1 MIRRKTT
8 EGMSMMHRR
17 AALLAAPAL
26 LAAAPLAAQPRW
38 QAASGFA
45 EGNFHTRNLR
55 QFLAEVRDA
64 TGGAVDAQLHANGSL
79 LPQPQIKRGVQQGQV
94 QVGEILLTAYANE
107 DPIFDLDQVPGIVTS
122 MADARRLMAV
132 RGPVI
137 AERLRRQG
145 IELLYLAP
153 WPFVG
158 IASQAPLATPEA
170 FRGLRLRTYSAI
182 SNRFA
187 ALVGANG
194 VLLPAPEVAQA
205 FATGIVQAQLTTA
218 PVAADTAAWDT
229 TRVFTLLNVAT
240 SNNAV
245 MANARAMAALPAAQQ
260 QAVRAAA
267 ARAAERG
274 WALAEEAHA
283 AAVSRMR
290 ERGMQVL
297 APTPELL
304 AGLREPSRQLTED
317 WLARAGEDGQRL
329 LAAFRA
335 QG

>member
-1 MIRRKTT
+1 MLT
-8 EGMSMMHRR
+8 RR
-17 AALLAAPAL
+17 AAL
-26 LAAAPLAAQPRW
+26 AAPLAIAAPLTPAAQPRW

-45 EGNFHTRNLR
+45 EGNFQTRNLR
-55 QFLAEVRDA
+55 QFLAELREA
-64 TGGAVDAQLHANGSL
+64 TGGALDVQLHANGSL

-94 QVGEILLTAYANE
+94 QIGEILLTAYANE
-107 DPIFDLDQVPGIVTS
+107 DPLFDLDQVPGVVTS

-132 RGPVI
+132 RQPMI

-158 IASQAPLATPEA
+158 IASQAPLPTPEA

-187 ALVGANG
+187 ALMGATG
-194 VLLPAPEVAQA
+194 VLIPAPEVPQA
-205 FATGIVQAQLTTA
+205 FATGMVQAQLTTA

-229 TRVFTLLNVAT
+229 TRVFTLLNLAT

-245 MANARAMAALPAAQQ
+245 MVNARALAALPPAQQ
-260 QAVRAAA
+260 EAMRAAA
-267 ARAAERG
+267 RRAAERG
-274 WALAEEAHA
+274 WALAEEAHVS
-283 AAVSRMR
+283 AVARMR

-297 APTPELL
+297 EPTPELL

-317 WLARAGEDGQRL
+317 WLQRAGEDGQRL

>member
-1 MIRRKTT
+1 MIT
-8 EGMSMMHRR
+8 RR
-17 AALLAAPAL
+17 AALAALPAL
-26 LAAAPLAAQPRW
+26 GLAGAVAAQPRW

-45 EGNFHTRNLR
+45 EGNYHTRNLR
-55 QFLAEVRDA
+55 QFLAELREA
-64 TGGAVDAQLHANGSL
+64 TGGALDAQLHPNGSL

-94 QVGEILLTAYANE
+94 QIGEILLTAYANE
-107 DPIFDLDQVPGIVTS
+107 DPLFDLDQVPGVIAS
-122 MADARRLMAV
+122 MADARRLMHV
-132 RGPVI
+132 RQPAI

-145 IELLYLAP
+145 MELLYLAP

-158 IASQAPLATPEA
+158 IASQAPLPNPEA

-182 SNRFA
+182 STRFA
-187 ALVGANG
+187 TLMGANA
-194 VLLPAPEVAQA
+194 VLVPAPEVPQA
-205 FATGIVQAQLTTA
+205 FATGMVQAQLTTA

-229 TRVFTLLNVAT
+229 SRVFTLLNIAT

-245 MANARAMAALPAAQQ
+245 FANARALAALTPPQR
-260 QAVRAAA
+260 QAVTAAA

-274 WALAEEAHA
+274 WGMAEEAHA

-297 APTPELL
+297 EPTPELL
-304 AGLREPSRQLTED
+304 AGLREPSRLMTED

-335 QG
+335 QA

>member
-1 MIRRKTT
+1 MPT
-8 EGMSMMHRR
+8 RR
-17 AALLAAPAL
+17 ATLALPMLLATT
-26 LAAAPLAAQPRW
+26 PLAAQPRW

-45 EGNFHTRNLR
+45 EGNFQTRNLR
-55 QFLAEVRDA
+55 QFLTELRDA
-64 TGGAVDAQLHANGSL
+64 TGGALDVQLHANGSL

-107 DPIFDLDQVPGIVTS
+107 DALFDLDQVPGVVNS

-132 RGPVI
+132 RQPVI

-158 IASQAPLATPEA
+158 IASQAPLPNAEA

-187 ALVGANG
+187 TLMGATG
-194 VLLPAPEVAQA
+194 VLIPAPEVAQA
-205 FATGIVQAQLTTA
+205 FATGMVQAQLTTA

-245 MANARAMAALPAAQQ
+245 MANARAMAALPPAQQ
-260 QAVRAAA
+260 EAVRAAA
-267 ARAAERG
+267 GRAAERG
-274 WALAEEAHA
+274 WALAAEAHA
-283 AAVSRMR
+283 AAVARMR

-297 APTPELL
+297 EPTPELV

-317 WLARAGEDGQRL
+317 WLGRAGEDGQRL

-335 QG
+335 RA